1 MRFVIELIF
10 RDNRNRCLLFM
21 SIMMLEKRLRSSVK
35 MIVVDDEKNGFDI
48 DVEKKVNLLID
59 VQIKTSNFKS
69 TDN

>member
-1 MRFVIELIF
+1 MRFVIELIL
-10 RDNRNRCLLFM
+10 RDKGNRCLLFI

-35 MIVVDDEKNGFDI
+35 AIVVDDDKNGFDI
-48 DVEKKVNLLID
+48 DVEKTVCLLID

>member
-1 MRFVIELIF
+1 MRFVIELIL
-10 RDNRNRCLLFM
+10 RDKGNRCLLFI

-35 MIVVDDEKNGFDI
+35 VIVV